1 MLSASLDL
9 NAFVAAP
16 LARDPFPHVILPGF
30 VKSEALAALEREFP
44 AIDQPGSFPLSGFR
58 LGPVFRAFAAE
69 LEGPAFRDLVAQK
82 FCISLKGRPTMLTV
96 RGWTGLADGRIHCD
110 AKSKLITILIYMNSR
125 WTGAGGRLRLLRSP
139 DDLDDMVAEV
149 PPEAGTLLG
158 FQVTENSWHGH
169 HPFQGH
175 RRSLQLNWV
184 TDQSVKRRELAR
196 HKLSMWT
203 KRLNPFHP
211 SGLPPS

>member
-9 NAFVAAP
+9 NAFAAAP
-16 LARDPFPHVILPGF
+16 LACDPFPHLIVPGF
-30 VKSEALAALEREFP
+30 VRPDALAALDREFP
-44 AIDQPGSFPLSGFR
+44 VIDRPGSFPLSGFH
-58 LGPVFRAFAAE
+58 LGPAFRAFAAA
-69 LEGPAFRDLVAQK
+69 LEGPAFRDQVAEK
-82 FCISLKGRPTMLTV
+82 FGMSLKDRPTMLTV
-96 RGWTGLADGRIHCD
+96 RGWTGLADGRIHRD
-110 AKSKLITILIYMNSR
+110 AKSKLITILIYMNSG
-125 WTGAGGRLRLLRSP
+125 WNGAGGRLRLLRSA

-158 FQVTENSWHGH
+158 FRVTENSWHGH
-169 HPFQGH
+169 RPFQGY

-203 KRLNPFHP
+203 KRLNPFRP
-211 SGLPPS
+211 SSRPQS